1 MKPDIQTRADI
12 QIFVDAFYAKMPSD
26 DLVGHVFMDVMHV
39 DFAKHLPKMYDFWE
53 MLLLDGSAYKGAPM
67 RPHLEVNQ
75 KERLTQAHFDRWL
88 SLFNAT
94 LDEHFEGKITEEAK
108 INAWNIAQTWAY
120 KLNYL
125 NQQADESAS
134 FRN

>member
-12 QIFVDAFYAKMPSD
+12 QIFVDAFYAKMHSD

-75 KERLTQAHFDRWL
+75 KVRLTQAHFDRWL

-94 LDEHFEGKITEEAK
+94 LNEHFEGKITEEAK
-108 INAWNIAQTWAY
+108 IKAWNIAQTWAY

-125 NQQADESAS
+125 NQQADESTS

>member
-1 MKPDIQTRADI
+1 MKNDITSKADI
-12 QIFVDAFYAKMPSD
+12 KTFVDAFYAKMPSD
-26 DLVGHVFMDVMHV
+26 DLVGHVFMDVMQV

-67 RPHLEVNQ
+67 RPHLEINQ

-94 LDEHFEGKITEEAK
+94 LDEHFEGKVTEEAK
-108 INAWNIAQTWAY
+108 VKAWNIAQTWAY

-125 NQQADESAS
+125 NGQADEANPTSE
-134 FRN
+134 